1 MQMTLDDLAAA
12 DLIRRPVT
20 LQSPVG
26 PRAWVEGRQ
35 LVCMCSNDYLS
46 LACDPAVKAAAVAA
60 VEQWGVGAGA
70 SRLVCGTTSLHEQ
83 LELRLA
89 QFEGTE
95 AAIVTPTGWMA
106 NHAAI
111 GVLASRGDLILCD
124 KLSHAS
130 IIDAARAC
138 GARLRTYAHGDMVRL
153 GSLLSRHRGS
163 YRRCLIVTDT
173 LFSMDGD
180 IAPLAE
186 LVELKERYDAQL
198 LIDEAH
204 ATGVLG
210 AGGRGAA
217 ELAGVEERVDVRVG
231 TLSKAMGGLGGFVA
245 GPAVLIDT
253 IRNSARAYIYTTALP
268 PVLCATAMAALDI
281 IRDEPARRGDLLAAA
296 DGLRGQL
303 QEAGLA
309 TGGSVAQIIPVIA
322 GSPAAALD
330 ASDKLLREGFLAP
343 AIRPPTVPS
352 GTSRLRIS
360 VCTDHD
366 PRDLGRLGEA
376 IIACMTV

>member
-1 MQMTLDDLAAA
+1 MQNTLDDLAAA

-20 LQSPVG
+20 LESPVG
-26 PRAWVEGRQ
+26 ARVTVGGRQ

-60 VEQWGVGAGA
+60 VAQWGVGAGA
-70 SRLVCGTTSLHEQ
+70 SRLVCGSTSLHEQ
-83 LELRLA
+83 LESRLA
-89 QFEGTE
+89 AFEGT
-95 AAIVTPTGWMA
+95 AGAVVTPTGWMA

-111 GVLASRGDLILCD
+111 GALAGRDDLILCD
-124 KLSHAS
+124 KLNHAS
-130 IIDAARAC
+130 IIDAARAS
-138 GARLRTYAHGDMVRL
+138 GAGLRTYGHCDMERL
-153 GSLLSRHRGS
+153 GSLLDRHRAGH
-163 YRRCLIVTDT
+163 RRCLIVTDT

-186 LVELKERYDAQL
+186 LVELKERYDVQL

-217 ELAGVEERVDVRVG
+217 ELAGVADRVDVRVG

-281 IRDEPARRGDLLAAA
+281 IRDEPARRVDLLAAA
-296 DGLRGQL
+296 GRLRGQL
-303 QEAGLA
+303 QDAGLA

-330 ASDKLLREGFLAP
+330 ASAKLLAEGFLAP

-360 VCTDHD
+360 VCTGHD
-366 PRDLGRLGEA
+366 PRDLDRLGEV
-376 IIACMTV
+376 IVACMAV